1 MEGDCSVSVDRW
13 PTEIRLSADKRILN
27 VAFDDGKHFALP
39 AEYLRVSSPS
49 AEVQG
54 HSPAERKVIGGK
66 REVEILA
73 VQPIGNYAV
82 KLGFDDMHDTGI
94 YGWDYLYLLGAEYCD
109 RWQTYLRELAERGL
123 DRERRGSAQATHQ
136 AAQSDGGSC
145 GSGCGCH

>member
-1 MEGDCSVSVDRW
+1 MSEERW

-27 VAFDDGKHFALP
+27 VAFDDGKRFALP

-73 VQPIGNYAV
+73 VQPVGNYAV

-94 YGWDYLYLLGAEYCD
+94 YGWGYLHTLGREYES
-109 RWQTYLRELAERGL
+109 RWNTYLTELAERGL
-123 DRERRGSAQATHQ
+123 DRDTVRHAPAKGGGGCGS
-136 AAQSDGGSC
+136 GSC
-145 GSGCGCH
+145 GCH